1 MSAAIS
7 DQENVNP
14 IDLSRSPA
22 KKSAPFK
29 CNETFRVNNDQ
40 GSSRS
45 SVRLRSSLEAIHS
58 NAESAKK
65 LRMENSN
72 ALAQE
77 KQEDISNPVVFCNEC
92 NIGLTSL
99 TSLRE
104 HELGK
109 KHLATVKA
117 KARGVVDSA
126 LNGILTNPVENSRVS
141 IKSPFPKTSQ
151 FPPENDPFIRQVDSF
166 ESSLLLPHTQ
176 FCELCRVP
184 LPDPSSIEAHIKGRK
199 HRTHLRLMNS
209 VDNQSCQSDSVPP
222 SAVDP
227 EGPTTNTFSPAKE
240 DDCRQKFVENWVSTV
255 NTPTVSAGSACQLD
269 VRHVIRRICL
279 TQIFSLLGSTGIV
292 QSHSPL
298 SDEQLL
304 AMINSRCTEFL
315 CASNCQCDS
324 SADSSGSLVRLVQNN
339 LLLCWCQQLRSL
351 DN

>member
-1 MSAAIS
+1 MSAAIC
-7 DQENVNP
+7 DQENVSP

-22 KKSAPFK
+22 GKSAPFR
-29 CNETFRVNNDQ
+29 CNENFLANNGQ
-40 GSSRS
+40 RSSRS
-45 SVRLRSSLEAIHS
+45 SVRHRSSLEAIHS

-72 ALAQE
+72 ALLQE
-77 KQEDISNPVVFCNEC
+77 KREDISNPVAFCNEC
-92 NIGLTSL
+92 QIGLTSM

-109 KHLATVKA
+109 KHLAVVKA
-117 KARGVVDSA
+117 KARGVVDCAS
-126 LNGILTNPVENSRVS
+126 NRVFTNPDEDDRISV
-141 IKSPFPKTSQ
+141 KSPPKTSQ
-151 FPPENDPFIRQVDSF
+151 FPPKNDPFIRQVDSF

-176 FCELCRVP
+176 FCDLCRVP
-184 LPDPSSIEAHIKGRK
+184 LPDPSSIEAHIRGKK

-209 VDNQSCQSDSVPP
+209 VDNRSCQSDSVPP

-240 DDCRQKFVENWVSTV
+240 NDCRQKFVENWVSTV
-255 NTPTVSAGSACQLD
+255 NTPTVSAGSAYQLD

-292 QSHSPL
+292 QLHSPL

-324 SADSSGSLVRLVQNN
+324 AADSSDLLVRLIKNN